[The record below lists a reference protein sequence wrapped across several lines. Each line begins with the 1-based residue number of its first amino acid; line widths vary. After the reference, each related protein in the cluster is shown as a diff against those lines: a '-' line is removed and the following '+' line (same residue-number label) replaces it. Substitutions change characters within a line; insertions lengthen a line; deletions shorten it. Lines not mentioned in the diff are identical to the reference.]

1 MEFRD
6 LKIFM
11 TVAKTSSVTKAA
23 DQLGYVQSNITAR
36 IQHLENQLRTTLFHR
51 HSRGVVLTSSGETM
65 LHYAEQIIN
74 LYTEAEQA
82 VQNTETPIGPFRI
95 GAIELITAT
104 RLPDILTGYH
114 QQFPYVEL
122 SLITGPTNELIES
135 VLNYSIEAAF
145 VAGPVKHPLLCESY
159 VIEEELVLVSK
170 SENIDLQAT
179 SNLTILV
186 FREGCAYRKRLEHFL
201 DHLGVKSYKMIEL
214 GTLDG
219 ILGCVNAGLGIS
231 LVPRNF
237 IEQGRYKVAIHEIP
251 TIFSNASTVLIYRND
266 RFLSPALDKFI
277 QIMHQF

>member
-170 SENIDLQAT
+170 YENMDLQAT